1 MNPAN
6 VLLASRIES
15 GHESTAANQFSFSK
29 KKHTLENGISYQQ
42 LYPTQ
47 PIYACIRMKQSTMA
61 SRRTVRCFA
70 LSLLAQIWSS
80 RIQAWAPPTTRRCD
94 ARQATPTLFATNPS
108 SKSRSFVSSYET
120 FGDAALSDETFG
132 ELYSPDSLPTWLA
145 ERCEE
150 CGWTY
155 PTLVQQRALDEIFQ
169 GKDVVIQ
176 AQTGSGKTLSY
187 LLPLFA
193 KIDPSRAAIQA
204 LIVVPTREL
213 GLQVARV
220 AKRLAASSK
229 DGQKKIMVMSIL
241 QGSQHKRQRAWAWA
255 EPPHVVIGT
264 PEELTNMVRHGGIRY
279 NAVQYV
285 VVDEVDACL
294 LNNAGSMSSNLS
306 ASGPLHELLSRHLSP
321 TFEVA
326 DRMDDVPLGNLQND
340 RAPRPI
346 SRNRQT
352 VFCSATIPQHRHFL
366 KQCVQNQW
374 TVQEPSHICASPGEL
389 LPPTLQHAY
398 MVCAS
403 QENKLAALRRLLK
416 KIPNLGKVLIFC
428 EPNRPMEEM
437 ARVVAKDWE
446 NGIYWQEGYGPTE
459 EASADAVVSV
469 LRYEDS
475 LSKRASAMLGFLGSD
490 GGNIEGRRFHQDGND
505 DDDKVHIL
513 FSTDLAA
520 RGLDVTDISHVIH
533 FDLPHESD
541 TYVHRGGRAGRLGRK
556 GTVLSLVT
564 EDQEFVLQRLANKL
578 SLNTKCIARQ
588 QSKSKK

>member
-1 MNPAN
+1 M
-6 VLLASRIES
+6 
-15 GHESTAANQFSFSK
+15 
-29 KKHTLENGISYQQ
+29 
-42 LYPTQ
+42 
-47 PIYACIRMKQSTMA
+47 
-61 SRRTVRCFA
+61 RCFA
-70 LSLLAQIWSS
+70 VSILAQFWSS
-80 RIQAWAPPTTRRCD
+80 RIQAFVPLHV
-94 ARQATPTLFATNPS
+94 ARHRSALFSVEPA
-108 SKSRSFVSSYET
+108 KSFISSYET
-120 FGDAALSDETFG
+120 FGDAALSEKTFG
-132 ELYSPDSLPTWLA
+132 ELYSNTDDNDSSSSMPPWLV
-145 ERCEE
+145 ERCVE
-150 CGWTY
+150 CGWKY
-155 PTLVQQRALDEIFQ
+155 PTLVQQRALDDIFQ

-176 AQTGSGKTLSY
+176 AQTGSGKTLAY
-187 LLPLFA
+187 LLPLLA
-193 KIDPSRAAIQA
+193 KVDPSRAAIQA

-220 AKRLAASSK
+220 AKRLAAGGG
-229 DGQKKIMVMSIL
+229 DGHKKIMVMSIL

-264 PEELTNMVRHGGIRY
+264 PEELTNMVRFGGIRY

-294 LNNAGSMSSNLS
+294 LNNAGSMTTNLS
-306 ASGPLHELLSRHLSP
+306 GSGPLHELLSRHLSP

-326 DRMDDVPLGNLQND
+326 DRMDDLPLQLEGSG
-340 RAPRPI
+340 RSPRPI

-374 TVQEPSHICASPGEL
+374 TVQEPSHVCASPGEL

-403 QENKLAALRRLLK
+403 QEKKLYALRRLLK

-437 ARVVAKDWE
+437 ARVVAKEWD
-446 NGIYWQEGYGPTE
+446 NGVYWQEGYGPAE
-459 EASADAVVSV
+459 EAGADAVVSV
-469 LRYEDS
+469 LQYEDS

-490 GGNIEGRRFHQDGND
+490 GGSIEGRRFHQGEDTHD
-505 DDDKVHIL
+505 DDGKVHIL

-520 RGLDVTDISHVIH
+520 RGLDVTDVSHIIH

-541 TYVHRGGRAGRLGRK
+541 TYVHRAGRAGRLGRK
-556 GTVLSLVT
+556 GMVIALVT
-564 EDQEFVLQRLANKL
+564 QDQEFVLQRLANKL
-578 SLNTKCIARQ
+578 SLEMKCIARQ
-588 QSKSKK
+588 QTKKS

>member
-1 MNPAN
+1 
-6 VLLASRIES
+6 
-15 GHESTAANQFSFSK
+15 
-29 KKHTLENGISYQQ
+29 
-42 LYPTQ
+42 
-47 PIYACIRMKQSTMA
+47 MKQARM
-61 SRRTVRCFA
+61 SRRAIRCFSVSI
-70 LSLLAQIWSS
+70 LVQFWSS
-80 RIQAWAPPTTRRCD
+80 RIHAFA
-94 ARQATPTLFATNPS
+94 PTLSPS
-108 SKSRSFVSSYET
+108 NRRQTLALCSVEPAKSIISSYET
-120 FGDAALSDETFG
+120 FGDATLSDKTFG
-132 ELYSPDSLPTWLA
+132 ELYTLDSSLPTWLTD
-145 ERCEE
+145 RCEE
-150 CGWTY
+150 CGWKY
-155 PTLVQQRALDEIFQ
+155 PTLVQQRTLDDILD

-176 AQTGSGKTLSY
+176 AQTGSGKTLAY
-187 LLPLFA
+187 LLPLLA
-193 KIDPSRAAIQA
+193 KIDPSRAAIQG
-204 LIVVPTREL
+204 LVVVPTREL

-220 AKRLAASSK
+220 AKRLAASSSSN
-229 DGQKKIMVMSIL
+229 DGKKIMIMSIL

-264 PEELTNMVRHGGIRY
+264 PEELTNMVRFGAIRY

-294 LNNAGSMSSNLS
+294 LNNAGSMSTNLS
-306 ASGPLHELLSRHLSP
+306 GSGPLHELLSRHLSP

-326 DRMDDVPLGNLQND
+326 DRMSDDLPISSSTEGG
-340 RAPRPI
+340 RTPRPI

-352 VFCSATIPQHRHFL
+352 IFCSATIPQHRHFL

-374 TVQEPSHICASPGEL
+374 TVQEPTHVCASPGEL

-403 QENKLAALRRLLK
+403 QDKKLAALRRLLK

-437 ARVVAKDWE
+437 ARVLAYDYE
-446 NGIYWQEGYGPTE
+446 NGIYWQEGYGAEE

-475 LSKRASAMLGFLGSD
+475 LSKRGSAMLGFLGTD
-490 GGNIEGRRFHQDGND
+490 GGSIEGRRFHRDEESSN
-505 DDDKVHIL
+505 DDDKVRIL

-520 RGLDVTDISHVIH
+520 RGLDVRDVSHVIH

-556 GTVLSLVT
+556 GMVMSLVT
-564 EDQEFVLQRLANKL
+564 QDQEFVLQRLANKL
-578 SLNTKCIARQ
+578 SLDMKCIARQ
-588 QSKSKK
+588 QKKKK

>member
-1 MNPAN
+1 MPPSTRAN
-6 VLLASRIES
+6 TRPRS
-15 GHESTAANQFSFSK
+15 
-29 KKHTLENGISYQQ
+29 
-42 LYPTQ
+42 
-47 PIYACIRMKQSTMA
+47 
-61 SRRTVRCFA
+61 A
-70 LSLLAQIWSS
+70 LFVDPRSL
-80 RIQAWAPPTTRRCD
+80 
-94 ARQATPTLFATNPS
+94 
-108 SKSRSFVSSYET
+108 VSSYET
-120 FGDAALSDETFG
+120 FGDAALSDQTFG
-132 ELYSPDSLPTWLA
+132 ELYSPDSLPTWLT
-145 ERCEE
+145 ERCAEL
-150 CGWTY
+150 GWTY
-155 PTLVQQRALDEIFQ
+155 PTLVQQRALNDILK
-169 GKDVVIQ
+169 GNDVVIQ
-176 AQTGSGKTLSY
+176 AQTGSGKTLAY
-187 LLPLFA
+187 LLPLLA

-220 AKRLAASSK
+220 AKRLAASSG
-229 DGQKKIMVMSIL
+229 DGQKKIMIMSIL

-264 PEELTNMVRHGGIRY
+264 PEELTNMVRYGGIRY

-306 ASGPLHELLSRHLSP
+306 GAGPLHELLSRHLSP
-321 TFEVA
+321 TFEVPN
-326 DRMDDVPLGNLQND
+326 RMEDLPFGNLQMEGG
-340 RAPRPI
+340 RTPRPI

-352 VFCSATIPQHRHFL
+352 IFCSATIPQHRHFM

-374 TVQEPSHICASPGEL
+374 TVQEPLHVCASPGEL

-403 QENKLAALRRLLK
+403 QDKKLAALRRLLK
-416 KIPNLGKVLIFC
+416 KIPKLGKVMIFC

-437 ARVVAKDWE
+437 ARVLAKDWE
-446 NGIYWQEGYGPTE
+446 HGIFWQEGYGPAE
-459 EASADAVVSV
+459 EATADAVISV

-490 GGNIEGRRFHQDGND
+490 GGSIEGRRFHDEEEMND
-505 DDDKVHIL
+505 DNVRIL

-520 RGLDVTDISHVIH
+520 RGLDVTDISHVIN

-541 TYVHRGGRAGRLGRK
+541 TYVHRGGRAGRFGRK
-556 GTVLSLVT
+556 GMVLSLVT

-578 SLNTKCIARQ
+578 SLEMKCIARQ
-588 QSKSKK
+588 QKKKES